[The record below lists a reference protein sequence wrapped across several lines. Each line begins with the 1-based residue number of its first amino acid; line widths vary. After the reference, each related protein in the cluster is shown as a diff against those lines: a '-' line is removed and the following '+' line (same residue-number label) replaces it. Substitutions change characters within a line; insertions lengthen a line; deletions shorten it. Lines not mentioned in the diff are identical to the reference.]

1 LPSAGRG
8 ERWRGTSPHAGRVI
22 FRSHGFYPWGF
33 RAARGYFKLKK
44 QEAVVGGFIMSFS
57 KTRKISIVITVLLF
71 SFFLFANIYA
81 IRRMGH
87 YGVELYLYDKLLV
100 AYQVGGMPGM
110 KEELERILS
119 QDKMPHEIAEAKAF
133 KKNLDSLE
141 APDKYLRN
149 AVGESK
155 NKINLFRNLR
165 NIAFACIT
173 LLVLIRAALNLRL

>member
-1 LPSAGRG
+1 MG
-8 ERWRGTSPHAGRVI
+8 
-22 FRSHGFYPWGF
+22 
-33 RAARGYFKLKK
+33 
-44 QEAVVGGFIMSFS
+44 FS

-71 SFFLFANIYA
+71 LSFLFANIYA

-100 AYQVGGMPGM
+100 AYQVGGASGM
-110 KEELERILS
+110 KEELGRILLE
-119 QDKMPHEIAEAKAF
+119 DKMPHEIAEAKAF

-149 AVGESK
+149 AVEERK

-165 NIAFACIT
+165 NIAFACIM
-173 LLVLIRAALNLRL
+173 LLVLIRAALNFRRKPDSETIS